1 MSPKHP
7 AGPAMTL
14 DNMRELG
21 VGVAKP
27 AGSAR
32 LISAVTRL
40 DQGQESGSTGRNNEG

>member
-1 MSPKHP
+1 
-7 AGPAMTL
+7 MTL